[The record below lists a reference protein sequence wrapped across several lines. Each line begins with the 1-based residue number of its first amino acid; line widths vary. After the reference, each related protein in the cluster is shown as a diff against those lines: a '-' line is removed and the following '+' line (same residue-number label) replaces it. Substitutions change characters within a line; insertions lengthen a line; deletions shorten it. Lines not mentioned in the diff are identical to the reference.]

1 MDATQ
6 TLLSEIEAFLS
17 RTGME
22 ASTFGQK
29 AVHDWRQVERLR
41 AGGSVSLRKAER
53 LRAYMERHRTENAA
67 PNEEAA

>member
-53 LRAYMERHRTENAA
+53 LRTYMEQHRARGAESSEKAA
-67 PNEEAA
+67 